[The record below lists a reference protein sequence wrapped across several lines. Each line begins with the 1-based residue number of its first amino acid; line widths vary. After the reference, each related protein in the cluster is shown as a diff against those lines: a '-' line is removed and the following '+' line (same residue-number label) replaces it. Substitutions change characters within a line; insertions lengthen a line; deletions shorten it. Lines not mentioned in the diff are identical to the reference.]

1 MQTLLIRID
10 RSASEGDIDNQ
21 LNTIDPEYDAWF
33 REQVQEA
40 LDDPHPGIPSEEVE
54 AHFAKRRAASL
65 NVLRAKLLD

>member
-1 MQTLLIRID
+1 LCNQ
-10 RSASEGDIDNQ
+10 SVSEGVIDNQ
-21 LNTIDPEYDAWF
+21 ANIIDPDYDAWF

-65 NVLRAKLLD
+65 SVLRSELLD